1 MKIKNLIVLLAACG
15 LVFALEPA
23 GSTVRNVILCI
34 GDGMGLAQVSA
45 ARIRVLGAL
54 GRLTMESMPIT
65 AVVTTCSADK
75 LITDSGAAA
84 TALATGYKTRN
95 GMIAVA
101 PDNTKLRTIL
111 EACQAKGLSAGLVA
125 TSSITHATPA
135 AFGSHSSSR
144 GDEAGIAGQL
154 LGNRIDDLLAG
165 GRMFFLPDTITG
177 SSRSDHRNLIDEATA
192 AGYQYLSNRR
202 ELDQATAG
210 RFLGLFQTGEL
221 TGDSLEP
228 TLAEMTAAAIRTLRQ
243 DKDGFFLMVEGSQI
257 DWGGHSNDID
267 AVIQEV
273 VQFDAAV
280 KACLEFASD
289 DGHTLVV
296 VTADHETG
304 GLSIIA
310 GFLNGDSLRVGWQS
324 TDHTATQVPLYAYG
338 PQAVRFTGALDNT
351 DIPKKIALILGIPGF

>member
-1 MKIKNLIVLLAACG
+1 MKTKTLIVLLAAIS
-15 LVFALEPA
+15 LVFALDPA
-23 GSTVRNVILCI
+23 SSAVRNVILCI
-34 GDGMGLAQVSA
+34 GDGMGLAHITA
-45 ARIRVLGAL
+45 ARIRTLGPA
-54 GRLTMESMPIT
+54 GRLTIESMPIT
-65 AVVTTCSADK
+65 GLVTTCSADK

-84 TALATGYKTRN
+84 TALATGHKTKN

-101 PDNTKLRTIL
+101 PDGTKLRTIL

-135 AFGSHSSSR
+135 AFGSHTTSR
-144 GDEAGIAGQL
+144 GDEAGIAAQL
-154 LGNRIDDLLAG
+154 LGNRIDVLLAG
-165 GRMFFLPDTITG
+165 GRMFFLPDTIAG
-177 SSRSDHRNLIDEATA
+177 SSRSDHRDLIGEAIA

-202 ELDQATAG
+202 ELKQSTAG
-210 RFLGLFQTGEL
+210 RLLGLFQTGEL

-228 TLAEMTAAAIRTLRQ
+228 TLAEMTAAAIRALRQ
-243 DKDGFFLMVEGSQI
+243 DNDGFFLMVEGSQI
-257 DWGGHSNDID
+257 DWGGHSNNID

-273 VQFDAAV
+273 VQFDDAV
-280 KACLEFASD
+280 KACLDFAAA

-351 DIPKKIALILGIPGF
+351 DIPKKIATILGITGF